1 MLSTGPIYSAGMRT
15 LQHELHLA
23 ESTEWKFRW
32 EKDIDGTN
40 FELHI
45 PPWRV
50 SQPIPQVISVKI
62 YDATSISASRL
73 MVIGG
78 QFSPRD
84 MELLEQIGHHPQE
97 NGGLPLRNMLRGCKE
112 NPIVSAVERFEIG
125 EDRVRY
131 RPLGNSKTW
140 PTGET
145 SVPISQ
151 LAEPYPE
158 RLILLVE
165 AAA

>member
-1 MLSTGPIYSAGMRT
+1 MNMRA
-15 LQHELHLA
+15 LYHELHFA
-23 ESTEWKFRW
+23 ESTELEFRW
-32 EKDIDGTN
+32 EKDIDGAN
-40 FELHI
+40 FELEI

-50 SQPIPQVISVKI
+50 SQPTPQTISVKV

-84 MELLEQIGHHPQE
+84 MELLEQIGHSPQE
-97 NGGLPLRNMLRGCKE
+97 GVDLPLRDTPIGGKD
-112 NPIVSAVERFEIG
+112 NPIVSAVERVDVG
-125 EDRVRY
+125 ENTVRY
-131 RPLGNSKTW
+131 RPLGNSRNW
-140 PTGET
+140 VIGET

-151 LAEPYPE
+151 LADPYPE

-165 AAA
+165 SAD

>member
-1 MLSTGPIYSAGMRT
+1 MRT
-15 LQHELHLA
+15 LHHELHFA
-23 ESTEWKFRW
+23 ESTELEFRW
-32 EKDIDGTN
+32 EKEIDGTN

-62 YDATSISASRL
+62 YDATPISASRL
-73 MVIGG
+73 TVIRG

-97 NGGLPLRNMLRGCKE
+97 DGGLPLRNMPSGCKE

-125 EDRVRY
+125 EDTVRY
-131 RPLGNSKTW
+131 RPMGNSKNWVVGKTC
-140 PTGET
+140 
-145 SVPISQ
+145 VPISQ
-151 LAEPYPE
+151 LADPYPE
-158 RLILLVE
+158 RLVLIIE
-165 AAA
+165 SAA